1 MISNIFAGLAGVFF
15 AFAFAPEW
23 FDGALLLAWL
33 LSCAATGIIIHLTC
47 RDLEAWW
54 LDRNRDGRIIIR
66 IPDRCD
72 GRP

>member
-1 MISNIFAGLAGVFF
+1 MISNIFAGLAGLFF

-23 FDGALLLAWL
+23 FDGAILFAWR
-33 LSCAATGIIIHLTC
+33 LSCAATGIIIHQTC
-47 RDLEAWW
+47 RELEAWW

-66 IPDRCD
+66 IPDRGD